1 MYGYIRRLYQPHFFL
16 SNDVYLVIL
25 DEPTVFH
32 LSCKKADSERE
43 QINPPFG
50 FF

>member
-1 MYGYIRRLYQPHFFL
+1 MDTSDDFIDRIFL

-25 DEPTVFH
+25 DKPTVFH

-43 QINPPFG
+43 QINPPFW